1 VIAMNREDAELT
13 RLWNE
18 FHSLVNMPSPVLRD
32 WLLYNPGGVETS
44 TSDPDIDIRTLGERT
59 LEILSKRRVDVTAAD
74 TEVMA
79 QVVDEIRE
87 LLDNRP
93 ADQAGQQAW
102 RETLMTLGHD
112 PIRADAS
119 AGSDI

>member
-1 VIAMNREDAELT
+1 VIAMNREDAELA

-18 FHSLVNMPSPVLRD
+18 FH
-32 WLLYNPGGVETS
+32 G
-44 TSDPDIDIRTLGERT
+44 
-59 LEILSKRRVDVTAAD
+59 
-74 TEVMA
+74 
-79 QVVDEIRE
+79 
-87 LLDNRP
+87 NRP
-93 ADQAGQQAW
+93 ADQSGQQAW